1 MRDISFFFFFFCE
14 CGRDKFTSNLI
25 YKRGKKDVYGEEARS
40 RGEGR
45 TIGPGFNLIWLRPT
59 VTLTGGIFPIN
70 PLGIMLGIALVM
82 KKSGLGIPIGFPL
95 VIIILI
101 KEEKNKLG

>member
-1 MRDISFFFFFFCE
+1 MSE
-14 CGRDKFTSNLI
+14 CGCDKATSNLI
-25 YKRGKKDVYGEEARS
+25 YKRGKKDVYGEALARS

-70 PLGIMLGIALVM
+70 PLGIMLGMALDM

-95 VIIILI
+95 VIIIFL
-101 KEEKNKLG
+101 L